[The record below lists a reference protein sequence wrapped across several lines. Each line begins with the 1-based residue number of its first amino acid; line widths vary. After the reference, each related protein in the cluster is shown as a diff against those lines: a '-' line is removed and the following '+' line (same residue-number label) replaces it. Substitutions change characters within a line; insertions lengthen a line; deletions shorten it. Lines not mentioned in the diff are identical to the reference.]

1 MNEVYVLY
9 NGGKLR
15 AAYAS
20 KADAVLDRERLIG
33 KGYKDV
39 RVQDVQLQPQ
49 TREPDPTDCKAC
61 AICSSPTVTSHA
73 G

>member
-15 AAYAS
+15 AAYAN

-33 KGYKDV
+33 NGYKDV
-39 RVQDVQLQPQ
+39 RVQDVQLQDQ
-49 TREPDPTDCKAC
+49 TREP
-61 AICSSPTVTSHA
+61 SPLDNETIEALKQCVERS
-73 G
+73 

>member
-1 MNEVYVLY
+1 MSEVYVLY

-20 KADAVLDRERLIG
+20 KAHAVLDRERLIA

-49 TREPDPTDCKAC
+49 AREA
-61 AICSSPTVTSHA
+61 SPLDDETIEALKKCVERS
-73 G
+73 

>member
-1 MNEVYVLY
+1 MSNVYVLY

-15 AAYAS
+15 AAYAR

-49 TREPDPTDCKAC
+49 TREADPLDPETIQALRDC
-61 AICSSPTVTSHA
+61 VTKS
-73 G
+73 